1 LVLKLAV
8 EYPRQTDEV
17 VVEPDDLPCG
27 AVVAGWF
34 IGVRFEAERA
44 LLFLPEEQIEVPSG
58 HSLRFSAAGVSVVAT
73 LAGQPLPAETSAP
86 GGANQAPKSKPS

>member
-1 LVLKLAV
+1 MILRLAV

-34 IGVRFEAERA
+34 IGVRFEAQKA
-44 LLFLPEEQIEVPSG
+44 VLHLPEQQLEVERGAP
-58 HSLRFSAAGVSVVAT
+58 LRFSAAGVPVVAT
-73 LAGQPLPAETSAP
+73 LT
-86 GGANQAPKSKPS
+86 

>member
-1 LVLKLAV
+1 LILKLAV
-8 EYPRQTDEV
+8 EYPRQTDEL

-44 LLFLPEEQIEVPSG
+44 VLHLPEERIEVVRGAPR
-58 HSLRFSAAGVSVVAT
+58 RFSAAGVPVIAT
-73 LAGQPLPAETSAP
+73 LT
-86 GGANQAPKSKPS
+86 